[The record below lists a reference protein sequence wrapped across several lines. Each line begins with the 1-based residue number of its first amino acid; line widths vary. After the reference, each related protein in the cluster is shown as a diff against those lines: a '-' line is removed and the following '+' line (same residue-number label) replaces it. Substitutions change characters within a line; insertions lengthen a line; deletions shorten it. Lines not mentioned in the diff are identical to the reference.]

1 MLGDERLRLALRALE
16 VVREGVE
23 CGGCLVIRFCSDAS
37 RSATLRAFS
46 ASCAQPPSAI
56 SIGPRAKK
64 ITNPAATIHSSGL
77 IVFARP
83 ENACSSTQLTKPAP
97 MPFAIE

>member
-1 MLGDERLRLALRALE
+1 MLGDERLRLALRALSFAKE
-16 VVREGVE
+16 SSAADASSY
-23 CGGCLVIRFCSDAS
+23 RFCSDAS

-46 ASCAQPPSAI
+46 VSCAQPPSAI

-64 ITNPAATIHSSGL
+64 ITKPAATIHSSGL
-77 IVFARP
+77 MVFALP
-83 ENACSSTQLTKPAP
+83 ENACRSTQLTKPAP